1 MDLAAPQPG
10 YAPLRRAFLAGE
22 DSPARYLER
31 CLERLAAV
39 EHEVRAFVVTDVQE
53 ARRLAEEATRRYRS
67 GTPQSPIDGMPIGV
81 KDIVETRD
89 FPTQMG
95 SEVFA
100 GWRSCR
106 DAACVHALRG
116 AGAIV
121 VGKTATTEFA
131 VGRAAPTRN
140 PRDPRR
146 TPAGSSSGSA
156 AAVAAGMVPLALG
169 TQTQSS
175 TLRPASFC
183 GVFGYKPTFDR
194 FDLRGVH
201 PLAPSHDHL
210 GLLASSL
217 DDIWAVG
224 CVLAGAAD
232 DAPTPRRP
240 VRLAFVR
247 TAGWQPLSA
256 PVKDAF
262 LAWLAQ
268 LAGGGTEVRS
278 VDDDRAL
285 AALDGALA
293 DADEVS
299 EDILAYEMTWPFAS
313 YATAFPALLGER
325 VRALVA
331 RGAAVGDQRYRE
343 RVDRR
348 ESLRARVRELAP
360 GYDAFVTLAA
370 SGVAPLGLENTGKRS
385 FPIPWSLVGGPSMSL
400 PLLVHGGL
408 PLGVQIMAAPAADRT
423 LFEVARW
430 LLDRARAAGAVSP
443 ALNEE
448 SPS

>member
-1 MDLAAPQPG
+1 MKLPAPQPG
-10 YAPLRRAFLAGE
+10 YTPLRRAFLSGE
-22 DSPARYLER
+22 DSPSRYLDR

-39 EHEVRAFVVTDVQE
+39 EREVRAFVVTDVAQ
-53 ARRLAEEATRRYRS
+53 ARRLAEDATHRYRS
-67 GTPQSPIDGMPIGV
+67 GQALSPIDGIPIGV
-81 KDIVETRD
+81 KDIIETRD

-100 GWRSCR
+100 GWQSRR
-106 DAACVHALRG
+106 DAWSVHALRS

-140 PRDPRR
+140 PHDLQR

-183 GVFGYKPTFDR
+183 GVLGYKPTFDR
-194 FDLRGVH
+194 FDMRGVH

-217 DDIWAVG
+217 DDVWAVA
-224 CVLAGAAD
+224 CLLAGAPD
-232 DAPTPRRP
+232 ETPPPRRAA
-240 VRLAFVR
+240 RLAFVR
-247 TAGWQPLSA
+247 TAGWQPVAA

-262 LAWLAQ
+262 LAWLAR
-268 LAGGGTEVRS
+268 LADGGSEVRS
-278 VDDDRAL
+278 ASDDRAL
-285 AALDGALA
+285 AALDAALA

-299 EDILAYEMTWPFAS
+299 EDILAYEMHWPFAS
-313 YATAFPALLGER
+313 YAEAFPALLGER
-325 VRALVA
+325 VRELIA
-331 RGAAVGDQRYRE
+331 RGVAVGDRRYRE
-343 RVDRR
+343 RVARR
-348 ESLRARVRELAP
+348 ETLRAHVRELTP

-370 SGVAPLGLENTGKRS
+370 SGVASLGLENTGARS

-400 PLLVHGGL
+400 PLLAHDGL
-408 PLGVQIMAAPAADRT
+408 PLGVQIMAAPGTDRS
-423 LFEVARW
+423 LFAVARW
-430 LLDRARAAGAVSP
+430 LLDRARAAAVSP

-448 SPS
+448 ASP